1 MTASKLNADPAE
13 LEKFGSLAHR
23 WWDPTSEFR
32 PLHEMNPVRSGW
44 IDSSSGLSGKRVL
57 DIGCGG
63 GLLTEAM
70 AVRGA
75 SVTGIDLSERP
86 LGVAKLHLHESG
98 LLVDYRHIAA
108 EQLAKDEP
116 ASFDIVTCLEMLEHV
131 PDPRSIVKAC
141 SLLTKPGG
149 HVYFSTINRNPKA
162 YLLAVLGA
170 EYALGLLPRGTH
182 DYKRFIK
189 PAELSSWCREAGLVV
204 EEIIGMKYSPFS
216 HQCSLS
222 SDSSV
227 NYMMRTRL
235 T

>member
-1 MTASKLNADPAE
+1 MPTSKLNADPAE
-13 LEKFGSLAHR
+13 LEKFGALAHR

-32 PLHEMNPVRSGW
+32 PLHEMNPVRSDW
-44 IDSSSGLSGKRVL
+44 IDRTSGLAEKRVL

-70 AVRGA
+70 AARGA
-75 SVTGIDLSERP
+75 TVTGIDLSERP

-98 LLVDYRHIAA
+98 LQVDYRQISA
-108 EQLAKDEP
+108 EQLAKEEP

-131 PDPRSIVKAC
+131 PDPQSIVKAC
-141 SLLTKPGG
+141 VALVKPGG
-149 HVYFSTINRNPKA
+149 YAYFSTINRNPKA
-162 YLLAVLGA
+162 YILAVLGA

-189 PAELSSWCREAGLVV
+189 PAELSRWCREAGLIV

-216 HQCSLS
+216 HQSSLS
-222 SDSSV
+222 PDSSV

-235 T
+235 A